1 MLLHIALAVDQ
12 SELESKL
19 GKLLSRKDSIVE
31 PVRNLRTFW
40 RDITKRTSDLLIVS
54 RGLIDKRAL
63 GRIQSLRESAD
74 APAIVVLS
82 QADNEEDR
90 VRFIAAGCEA
100 VLDCSLSAKKIA
112 EAIDA
117 ILQRRRHVAA
127 ATFSVPQKPDTAQIS
142 DFVAQSPLMAQF
154 VRLVPRIAKSDSAV
168 LILGETGVG
177 KERLAHVLH
186 AESPRSSGPFVAV
199 HCAALPETL
208 LESELFGHEQG
219 AFTGAT
225 RSRRGCFELA
235 HQGTIFL
242 DEIGEMPLHLQS
254 KLLRVLENH
263 EIRRLGSEHS
273 VRVDV
278 RVMAATNR
286 DLEEEAS
293 AKQFRRDLYYRLN
306 VVSLTIPPLRD
317 RIQDIPELVTSYI
330 DYLGPRIGCH
340 VSGIA
345 KEALDALCHYSW
357 PGNVRELINVV
368 ERAMLLSETDIITS
382 GDLPRTIAETR
393 PPAGA
398 LAKPHALLH
407 AGETLPGQW
416 LQKPLK
422 EARQELVEHF
432 ERAYLTAL
440 LQAATGRVGEAAKRA
455 GIDARTLFGK
465 MKLYGLSKKDFRN
478 EAKEQ

>member
-12 SELESKL
+12 PELESKL

-40 RDITKRTSDLLIVS
+40 KDITKRTSDLLIVS

-90 VRFIAAGCEA
+90 ARFIAAGCEA
-100 VLDCSLSAKKIA
+100 ALDCSLSAKKIA

-154 VRLVPRIAKSDSAV
+154 VRLVPRIAKSDAAV

-186 AESPRSSGPFVAV
+186 AESPRSNGPFVAV

-242 DEIGEMPLHLQS
+242 DEIGEMHLHLQS

-263 EIRRLGSEHS
+263 EIRRLGSEHA
-273 VRVDV
+273 VNVDV
-278 RVMAATNR
+278 RIMAATNR
-286 DLEEEAS
+286 DLEEEVS

-330 DYLGPRIGCH
+330 DYLGPRIGRH

-345 KEALDALCHYSW
+345 KEALDALCRYSW

-368 ERAMLLSETDIITS
+368 ERAMLLSETDVITCD
-382 GDLPRTIAETR
+382 DLPQCIADTV
-393 PPAGA
+393 PSAGA
-398 LAKPHALLH
+398 LTQPKAFRYAE
-407 AGETLPGQW
+407 ETLPGQW
-416 LQKPLK
+416 RQKPLK
-422 EARQELVEHF
+422 EARHELVEHF
-432 ERAYLTAL
+432 ERAYLRAL
-440 LQAATGRVGEAAKRA
+440 LQATNGRVGEAAKRA